1 MEVRNG
7 QILRFKK
14 DIDLSVWVDCL
25 LPAGQMGFL
34 ENHVRIK
41 INSMALDI
49 PVREVENLFVDAVE
63 EDAKGPINSEPEFVI
78 ELKKPRKKAVRK
90 KKIA

>member
-14 DIDLSVWVDCL
+14 EINISVWVDCL

-34 ENHVRIK
+34 ENYVRIK

-63 EDAKGPINSEPEFVI
+63 EDEKGEINSEPEVVI
-78 ELKKPRKKAVRK
+78 GLKKPRKKVVRK
-90 KKIA
+90 KEVA

>member
-1 MEVRNG
+1 MDIRNG

-14 DIDLSVWVDCL
+14 DISLNVWVDCL

-41 INSMALDI
+41 INNMALDI
-49 PVREVENLFVDAVE
+49 PVREVDNLFVDAVE
-63 EDAKGPINSEPEFVI
+63 EDKKGPINSEPEVII
-78 ELKKPRKKAVRK
+78 ELKRPRKKAVRK
-90 KKIA
+90 KKNA